1 MIKKSLVDLF
11 FKGFSIIRWNDKLR
25 PIALTQIDK
34 HSHKMMIAYCLAKY
48 EEDAG
53 KDFSWNDIIKG
64 GIFELIRRNVISDIQ
79 SPVFK
84 EISKNKE
91 LVKKLNFMIYK
102 EVENKFEN
110 PTIRDEFKQ
119 YMTEE
124 DYIHPYSQRILS
136 AAHIY
141 STYYEFLLV
150 KNANPE
156 GYKID
161 YINKELINEVE
172 KYQDLIGISNILH
185 RQKIKNFVD
194 LTGELRYQT
203 RWGHLPRIPNTSVLG
218 HTMLVACL
226 SYFLT
231 KQIPNHAPKR
241 IYNNFWGGLF
251 HDLPE
256 VVTRDIIK
264 PVKLSVPGMQEE
276 IKRIEEQLTEQE
288 IFPQLEAEW
297 VDEMKYFIQNEFAAK
312 IYKGE
317 IVEQDKINELYNKD
331 EFNPYDGKLLK
342 VADDFAAFLE
352 AQNSINFGIH
362 SPELEEATKSIVRKY
377 SQKVVAG
384 VPVYQLFDNYLETGL

>member
-1 MIKKSLVDLF
+1 MIKKSLIDLL
-11 FKGFSIIRWNDKLR
+11 FKGFSIVRWNDKLR
-25 PIALTQIDK
+25 PIDLIQIDK

-48 EEDAG
+48 EESAG
-53 KDFSWNDIIKG
+53 KEFVWDDIIKG

-84 EISKNKE
+84 EISKNKS

-102 EVENKFEN
+102 EVEGKFSNEE
-110 PTIRDEFKQ
+110 IRREFKS
-119 YMTEE
+119 YMTED
-124 DYIHPYSQRILS
+124 DYIHPYSQRILD

-141 STYYEFLLV
+141 STYYEFLIIR
-150 KNANPE
+150 NANPE

-161 YINKELINEVE
+161 HIHKELVNEVE
-172 KYQDLIGISNILH
+172 KYQDLVGIRNILNK
-185 RQKIKNFVD
+185 QKIKNFVD
-194 LTGELRYQT
+194 LTGELRYQV

-231 KQIPNHAPKR
+231 KNIPNVSKRR

-264 PVKLSVPGMQEE
+264 PVKRSVPGMQEE
-276 IKRIEEQLTEQE
+276 IKRIEELLADQE
-288 IFPQLEAEW
+288 IFPQLEKEW
-297 VDEMKYFIQNEFAAK
+297 IDEMKFYTRDEFTAK
-312 IYKGE
+312 IHNGE
-317 IVEQDKINELYNKD
+317 IVGQEEINEKYNSD

-352 AQNSINFGIH
+352 ARNSIDFGIR
-362 SPELEEATKSIVRKY
+362 SRELEEAAASITRKY
-377 SQKVVAG
+377 AGKVIAG
-384 VPVYQLFDNYLETGL
+384 VPVYQLFDEYSAKSI

>member
-1 MIKKSLVDLF
+1 
-11 FKGFSIIRWNDKLR
+11 
-25 PIALTQIDK
+25 
-34 HSHKMMIAYCLAKY
+34 MMIAYCLAKY
-48 EEDAG
+48 EEAAG

-84 EISKNKE
+84 EISKNKD
-91 LVKKLNFMIYK
+91 LVKKLNYMIYK
-102 EVENKFEN
+102 EVEGKFAN
-110 PTIRDEFKQ
+110 QTIRDEFHS

-124 DYIHPYSQRILS
+124 DYLHPYSRRILE

-141 STYYEFLLV
+141 STYYEFLIV
-150 KNANPE
+150 RHANPE

-161 YINKELINEVE
+161 YIHKELVNEVE
-172 KYQDLIGISNILH
+172 KYQDLIGINNILTK
-185 RQKIKNFVD
+185 QKIKNFVD
-194 LTGELRYQT
+194 LTGELRYQV
-203 RWGHLPRIPNTSVLG
+203 RWGHLPRIPSTSVLG

-231 KQIPNHAPKR
+231 KQIGNATPRR

-276 IKRIEEQLTEQE
+276 IKRIEELLTEKE

-297 VDEMKYFIQNEFAAK
+297 VDEMKFYVQNEFSAK
-312 IYKGE
+312 INNGT
-317 IVEQDKINELYNKD
+317 IVEQDEINEKYNSEKY
-331 EFNPYDGKLLK
+331 NPYDGKLLK

-352 AQNSINFGIH
+352 AQNSINFGIR
-362 SPELEEATKSIVRKY
+362 SRELEEAAKSISRKY
-377 SQKVVAG
+377 EDKVVAG
-384 VPVYQLFDNYLETGL
+384 VPVYQLFKGYMEDER